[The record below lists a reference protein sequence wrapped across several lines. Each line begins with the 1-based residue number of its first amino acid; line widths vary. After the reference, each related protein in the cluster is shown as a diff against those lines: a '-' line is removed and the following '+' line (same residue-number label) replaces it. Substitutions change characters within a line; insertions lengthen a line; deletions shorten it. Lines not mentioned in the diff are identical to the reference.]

1 MNSDNDDPDWE
12 AAAEAA
18 EAEEK
23 RAEFLKNVGIAHQRI
38 QTSHCLDVARL
49 PADTRLVVNTFS
61 DTDAPVELTLVD
73 PVAGKVLIRDGQIH
87 TEPTSIWPRVV
98 KGE

>member
-1 MNSDNDDPDWE
+1 MISDNDDPDWE

-49 PADTRLVVNTFS
+49 PAGTRLVAGPTHQTFYS
-61 DTDAPVELTLVD
+61 FPFDMSTSSR
-73 PVAGKVLIRDGQIH
+73 KSVLYAAER
-87 TEPTSIWPRVV
+87 RF
-98 KGE
+98 